1 MLIDELYHER
11 MRASREHELR
21 VEVERQRV
29 IFEREADGVEDPRA
43 NGRLNSSAATYSISA

>member
-11 MRASREHELR
+11 MWASREHELR